1 VAAVHVR
8 PATVADRDWI
18 ASFLEAN
25 HSRRVARDGDL
36 VTPTDHPML
45 VAVADDGL
53 AGLLTYIVDGDACE
67 ILTLHAAN
75 QWQGA
80 GTALVDEI
88 RRVALDAGCRR
99 LWVVTTN
106 DNVDALR
113 FYQRRGFRL
122 ATLRA
127 GAVDESRR
135 TLKPE
140 ISTVGEYGIPLRDEI
155 ELELSLGDA

>member
-1 VAAVHVR
+1 VASLRVR
-8 PATVADRDWI
+8 PATFADRDWI
-18 ASFLEAN
+18 ASFLERN
-25 HSRRVARDGDL
+25 HSRRVARNREL

-45 VAVADDGL
+45 VAEADGGL
-53 AGLLTYIVDGDACE
+53 PAGLLTYIVDGNACE
-67 ILTLHAAN
+67 ILTLHATR
-75 QWQGA
+75 QWRGT
-80 GTALVDEI
+80 GTALVEAV
-88 RRVALDAGCRR
+88 RRVATDAGCDR

-122 ATLRA
+122 AAVRP

-140 ISTVGEYGIPLRDEI
+140 IAPAGDYGIPLRDEI
-155 ELELSLGDA
+155 ELEMEL